1 MVRVRF
7 DAVLWFLL
15 GSACAAPPS
24 RTADSPGIAF
34 PTTLGEGSPQAGKE
48 PRAPRP
54 GPTVEAAEAS
64 ASSSS
69 SETKTTA
76 GAAGSSTTAGA
87 AGSSTTAD
95 GASSPGNPPAAPAPS
110 PPDPEPLR
118 TAAQWQFEIASDA
131 GVLSVASVKRVDLR
145 KPIVSARRM
154 GRYAIELWIGSEL
167 VERVRFD
174 LPLLSGTSSG
184 VKLEATQKPLDLEK
198 GAHVRTLVMVPRA
211 ERARRAVLVDRAT
224 NQIQALPWP
233 PDRDAVRPPAPK
245 TR

>member
-1 MVRVRF
+1 MARPRF
-7 DAVLWFLL
+7 DAALWFLL
-15 GSACAAPPS
+15 ASACAAAPPS

-34 PTTLGEGSPQAGKE
+34 PTTLGEGSPQPGKE
-48 PRAPRP
+48 PRASRP

-64 ASSSS
+64 ASIASSD
-69 SETKTTA
+69 TRPRATA
-76 GAAGSSTTAGA
+76 GAAGSSATPE
-87 AGSSTTAD
+87 
-95 GASSPGNPPAAPAPS
+95 GASSAEAAEAASAAS

-118 TAAQWQFEIASDA
+118 TAAQWKFEIASDA
-131 GVLSVASVKRVDLR
+131 GVLTVASVTRVDLP
-145 KPIVSARRM
+145 KPLVSARRM

-167 VERVRFD
+167 IERVRFD
-174 LPLLSGTSSG
+174 LPLLSGAASG

-233 PDRDAVRPPAPK
+233 PDRDAARPPAP
-245 TR
+245 TSR

>member
-1 MVRVRF
+1 MARPRF
-7 DAVLWFLL
+7 AAALWFFVL
-15 GSACAAPPS
+15 GSACAAAPPS

-34 PTTLGEGSPQAGKE
+34 PTTLGEGSPQPGKE
-48 PRAPRP
+48 PRVPRP
-54 GPTVEAAEAS
+54 GPTVEAADAS
-64 ASSSS
+64 ASIAS
-69 SETKTTA
+69 SEAKPKATA
-76 GAAGSSTTAGA
+76 GAADSSPTPE
-87 AGSSTTAD
+87 
-95 GASSPGNPPAAPAPS
+95 GASSAAAAAAS

-118 TAAQWQFEIASDA
+118 TAAQWKFEIASDA
-131 GVLSVASVKRVDLR
+131 GVLTVASVTRVDLP

-167 VERVRFD
+167 IERVRFD
-174 LPLLSGTSSG
+174 LPLLGGTASG
-184 VKLEATQKPLDLEK
+184 VKLEETQKALDLEK

-233 PDRDAVRPPAPK
+233 PDRDAVRPPAPT

>member
-1 MVRVRF
+1 MARPRF
-7 DAVLWFLL
+7 DAALWFLL
-15 GSACAAPPS
+15 GSACAAAPPS

-34 PTTLGEGSPQAGKE
+34 PTTLGEGSPQPGKE

-64 ASSSS
+64 ASSANG
-69 SETKTTA
+69 SESRPRAST
-76 GAAGSSTTAGA
+76 GAAGSSAMA
-87 AGSSTTAD
+87 P
-95 GASSPGNPPAAPAPS
+95 GASSAETPEAAPAAVAS

-118 TAAQWQFEIASDA
+118 TAAQWKFEIASDA
-131 GVLSVASVKRVDLR
+131 GVLKVASVTRVDLP

-174 LPLLSGTSSG
+174 LPLLSGTESG
-184 VKLEATQKPLDLEK
+184 VKLEAAQKPLDLEK

-233 PDRDAVRPPAPK
+233 PDRDAARPPAPT

>member
-1 MVRVRF
+1 MARALF
-7 DAVLWFLL
+7 DAALCFLL
-15 GSACAAPPS
+15 GSACAAAPPS
-24 RTADSPGIAF
+24 RTTDSPGIAF

-48 PRAPRP
+48 PRALRP

-64 ASSSS
+64 ASSASG
-69 SETKTTA
+69 ETKPRATATA
-76 GAAGSSTTAGA
+76 GAAGNSATPE
-87 AGSSTTAD
+87 
-95 GASSPGNPPAAPAPS
+95 GASSPGSPEAALAAAAS

-118 TAAQWQFEIASDA
+118 TAAQWEFVIASDA
-131 GVLSVASVKRVDLR
+131 GVLTVASVKRVDLP

-154 GRYAIELWIGSEL
+154 GRFAIELWIGSEL

-174 LPLLSGTSSG
+174 MPLLGGTSSG
-184 VKLEATQKPLDLEK
+184 VKLEATQQPLDLEK

-233 PDRDAVRPPAPK
+233 PVRDAVRPPAPK